1 MQVRID
7 EVHLELPGVKS
18 PSTGCV
24 WLSQKPGVTV
34 APAASIIAEMPDA
47 SALAASPTDAITPL
61 LTTIV
66 SPAAIGARTSP
77 LTIVPMLRITR
88 SGAHRRPS
96 SPTISETCSPPTRGS
111 GRPPS
116 VTGDRDHQLVVPGRI
131 HDPELDGI
139 EVGADERRVLV
150 VQRDVERGTGT
161 TAFLRRRDDGF
172 ASAGRLPQ
180 RRTELRVQHR
190 GDVFELTVGPHDAAL
205 PVAVDR
211 LAVQMSDRDRGECR
225 RQFHAVGDHL
235 AEVLDEATGERV
247 RQHRCRDTRR
257 IGGSTGC
264 PASIRTSSTIVTI
277 FRMSVG
283 RHLPTADASTGVA
296 TVATWS

>member
-1 MQVRID
+1 M
-7 EVHLELPGVKS
+7 KS

-24 WLSQKPGVTV
+24 WLSQKPAVTV
-34 APAASIIAEMPDA
+34 APAASIEAVMPAA
-47 SALAASPTDAITPL
+47 SALAASPTDAITPF

-66 SPAAIGARTSP
+66 SPPAIGARTSP

-88 SGAHRRPS
+88 SALTG
-96 SPTISETCSPPTRGS
+96 
-111 GRPPS
+111 GRLLHDLRNLQPADPRQR
-116 VTGDRDHQLVVPGRI
+116 TTAIRHGDGDHQLVVRGRI

-150 VQRDVERGTGT
+150 VQRDVERDAGT

-190 GDVFELTVGPHDAAL
+190 GDMFELTVGPHDAAL
-205 PVAVDR
+205 PVTVDR
-211 LAVQMSDRDRGECR
+211 LPVQMSHRDRGECR
-225 RQFHAVGDHL
+225 RQFNAVGDHL

-247 RQHRCRDTRR
+247 RQHRCRDHTPDRGVDR
-257 IGGSTGC
+257 LPGLHPHVFDDRDDLPDVRS
-264 PASIRTSSTIVTI
+264 
-277 FRMSVG
+277 

-296 TVATWS
+296 TVAT